1 MNEAALAELSRVL
14 YSPVTLLLYAAAAF
28 LYLYAL
34 TTKVGRREDGPARGR
49 RAELAGLVVAS
60 LGIGAH
66 LAHEVTRGL
75 AQGRLPLGNMFEF
88 TSMMALVGVVVG
100 LGYLQFVRKRP
111 ELNGFVLMAGTL
123 VLASA
128 LLVYSDPGPLMPI
141 LDTWWRTFHV
151 TVIVIAAGIFTAGF
165 VFNSL
170 QLMRDLAEQRV
181 ADARS
186 RTTVGS
192 TVGAAYI
199 GDLRAGSDAEAGTET
214 DAAASAE
221 TDAVGERVAPDAA
234 DAPDGDPD
242 AQTADDEAAYRRALR
257 GALSPWRLALGT
269 FLGTSTVSWVFL
281 ATPTLEFATGVQ
293 RFLIVNLAMVAVA
306 LIARW
311 FVPMLPAAATLDG
324 LAYRTIALGFFAWTF
339 GVIAGAMWAEQSWG
353 RFWGWDPKETA
364 SFLTWIAYA
373 AYLHARATR
382 GTRGRGAAWI
392 GILSFAVLMFTYYA
406 VNLVFVGLHS
416 YAGL

>member
-1 MNEAALAELSRVL
+1 MSDVALAELSRTL
-14 YSPVTLLLYAAAAF
+14 YSPVTLLLYATAAF

-34 TTKVGRREDGPARGR
+34 TTTVGRREDSARRGR
-49 RAELAGLVVAS
+49 RASLAGLVVAG
-60 LGIGAH
+60 LGVGAH
-66 LAHEVTRGL
+66 VAHEVTRGL

-88 TSMMALVGVVVG
+88 TSMMALVGVVAG
-100 LGYLQFVRKRP
+100 LVYLQFIRKRP

-123 VLASA
+123 MLASA

-151 TVIVIAAGIFTAGF
+151 TVIVIAAGILTAGF
-165 VFNSL
+165 VFNGL
-170 QLMRDLAEQRV
+170 QLLRDTAEQRV
-181 ADARS
+181 ADAR
-186 RTTVGS
+186 TAGVTGS

-199 GDLRAGSDAEAGTET
+199 GDLTEDTSGATDT
-214 DAAASAE
+214 DAAEGDVA
-221 TDAVGERVAPDAA
+221 ERVAPDAA
-234 DAPDGDPD
+234 DGD
-242 AQTADDEAAYRRALR
+242 DDDHGEAYRRALR
-257 GALSPWRLALGT
+257 AAISPWRLAIGT
-269 FLGTSTVSWVFL
+269 FLGTSTVSWVFV
-281 ATPTLEFATGVQ
+281 ATTTLDPSTGLQ
-293 RFLIVNLAMVAVA
+293 RFLAVNLAMVAAA

-311 FVPMLPAAATLDG
+311 FVPMLPSAATLDG

-392 GILSFAVLMFTYYA
+392 GLGAFAVLMFTYYA